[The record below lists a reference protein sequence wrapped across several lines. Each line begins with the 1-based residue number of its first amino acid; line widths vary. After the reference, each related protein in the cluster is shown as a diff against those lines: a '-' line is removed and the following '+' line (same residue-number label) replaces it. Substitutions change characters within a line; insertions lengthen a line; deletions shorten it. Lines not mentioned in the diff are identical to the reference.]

1 MKGQFG
7 DLFAEEEARYRVYR
21 LIKLLWIMGVI
32 ESPSVYLAARN
43 VLMYEYPDEIMGD

>member
-1 MKGQFG
+1 MSSVFG

-21 LIKLLWIMGVI
+21 LVKLLWIIGVI

-43 VLMYEYPDEIMGD
+43 VLMREYPDKAPSD

>member
-1 MKGQFG
+1 MSNAFG

-43 VLMYEYPDEIMGD
+43 VLMYEYPDEIMD